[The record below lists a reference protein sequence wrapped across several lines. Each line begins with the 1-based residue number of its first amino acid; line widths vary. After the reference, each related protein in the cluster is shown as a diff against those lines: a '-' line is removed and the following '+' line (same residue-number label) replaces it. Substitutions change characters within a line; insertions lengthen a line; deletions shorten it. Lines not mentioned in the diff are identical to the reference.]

1 MDKLAKKIADCL
13 KAKIEGMGVDNITGN
28 DLVEFGMWTDIIKD
42 MACFDKDMRIIEAM
56 DEAEENE
63 EKMGYIEEFEDYPE
77 RRYYRGQPRSKTS
90 GRYMKRGD
98 GRRGY
103 EDMMY
108 YGDMEHMRD
117 MDRHDMHR
125 MYYAGDSR
133 SETARRGYMETKE
146 MHKDNSPEAKQKKMR
161 ELEKYVME
169 LGGDITDMIADASP
183 EERAM
188 LKNKMQ
194 TLVSKL

>member
-28 DLVEFGMWTDIIKD
+28 ELVELGMWTDIIKD

-56 DEAEENE
+56 DEAEGGEA
-63 EKMGYIEEFEDYPE
+63 MGYIEEFEDYPE

-103 EDMMY
+103 EE
-108 YGDMEHMRD
+108 MEHMRD
-117 MDRHDMHR
+117 MDRYDMDR

>member
-1 MDKLAKKIADCL
+1 MDIKMMHDMIEKLTECAKAEIDK
-13 KAKIEGMGVDNITGN
+13 KGIEEIDAG
-28 DLVEFGMWTDIIKD
+28 EFSKVTDMIKD
-42 MACFDKDMRIIEAM
+42 LAEAM
-56 DEAEENE
+56 YYRTVTVAMEEYGEDDMGDEGR
-63 EKMGYIEEFEDYPE
+63 M
-77 RRYYRGQPRSKTS
+77 YYRGQPRSRTS
-90 GRYMKRGD
+90 GRFMKRGD

-146 MHKDNSPEAKQKKMR
+146 MHRDNSPEAKQKKMR
-161 ELEKYVME
+161 VLEKYVTE